1 MTWTSTSEV
10 RFAENDLVFSKFT
23 KFTRR
28 LRGSTG
34 GLQDFFFSYQYLSLL
49 SSQNPVSFSPTWSEK
64 GKMEQMARTTKSTF
78 SSPRCRWNTNSL
90 ASCSSPG
97 WRVSV
102 RSVHVVRH
110 LHIPALSIHP
120 SLATISCVLHVCVC
134 MFVQV
139 FFSPFFLPPSS
150 SLCLF
155 FFFKFN
161 LSS

>member
-1 MTWTSTSEV
+1 
-10 RFAENDLVFSKFT
+10 
-23 KFTRR
+23 
-28 LRGSTG
+28 
-34 GLQDFFFSYQYLSLL
+34 
-49 SSQNPVSFSPTWSEK
+49 
-64 GKMEQMARTTKSTF
+64 MEQMARTTKSTF

-102 RSVHVVRH
+102 RSVHVARH

-139 FFSPFFLPPSS
+139 FFSSSFQFPLP
-150 SLCLF
+150 LF
-155 FFFKFN
+155 FFLN
-161 LSS
+161 LTLAHNWSMHMQRPMARGQYKTLFQCKHLTCNIHHNSGIVMFQS

>member
-1 MTWTSTSEV
+1 
-10 RFAENDLVFSKFT
+10 
-23 KFTRR
+23 
-28 LRGSTG
+28 
-34 GLQDFFFSYQYLSLL
+34 
-49 SSQNPVSFSPTWSEK
+49 
-64 GKMEQMARTTKSTF
+64 MEQMARTTKSTF

-97 WRVSV
+97 WRASV

-139 FFSPFFLPPSS
+139 FFSPFFSS
-150 SLCLF
+150 SFQFPLPNF
-155 FFFKFN
+155 FFYLTIAHNCSMHMQRPMARRQYKTLFQCKHLTCN
-161 LSS
+161 IHHNSEL